1 MNKILTSILTNRLLS
16 TKITKCLKTGYLCK
30 YHSNGCVLET
40 PCYIFMNA
48 KQLDLFNKEDE

>member
-1 MNKILTSILTNRLLS
+1 MNTE
-16 TKITKCLKTGYLCK
+16 KITKKCPMTGYLCR
-30 YHSNGCVLET
+30 YYYMECICILGT